1 MITMQTGSQQSYQ
14 QNGAGSHGAA
24 SNSSSASLSQTND
37 NTYLT
42 ALVASSVAVPI
53 VAAMITVWI
62 YVAPFSATWYP
73 GIAVPMGA
81 IITLIVWLLFAIPCC
96 RFASA
101 RYANRCSYGSLI
113 NQLRDLRARLHVLD
127 DRQAGK
133 SGATL
138 SDTCMVALKEARIWC
153 DDIELEIKC
162 KGLCWL
168 LATGYINM
176 WKLLHHTEEALIE
189 IEPIEAIIN
198 TAIHDELCLQ
208 DSNVSSSEVLL
219 DKLRMAVKRLS
230 PSATVYLTKQSREQ
244 EASTGSLSK
253 GNPSQSDPEV
263 EARATLREVRRTLNE
278 YRDNLWEGLIRTRNR
293 LMMIVVI
300 TGFLAYILLSLSIV
314 LNVGPKYVVA
324 GATFFLVGAI
334 VGLFNRLHLET
345 QSNNTAVNDYGL
357 SMARVIATPMLSG
370 LAAVGSVLVI
380 TLLTGAMETGAVQK
394 SLLEDLPSIYSISPW
409 HIILAAIFG
418 LAPNLLI
425 GMLQQKAESYKSD
438 IKSSKAS

>member
-138 SDTCMVALKEARIWC
+138 SDTCMVALKEAR
-153 DDIELEIKC
+153 
-162 KGLCWL
+162 
-168 LATGYINM
+168 M
-176 WKLLHHTEEALIE
+176 R
-189 IEPIEAIIN
+189 
-198 TAIHDELCLQ
+198 
-208 DSNVSSSEVLL
+208 S
-219 DKLRMAVKRLS
+219 
-230 PSATVYLTKQSREQ
+230 LTS
-244 EASTGSLSK
+244 
-253 GNPSQSDPEV
+253 
-263 EARATLREVRRTLNE
+263 
-278 YRDNLWEGLIRTRNR
+278 
-293 LMMIVVI
+293 
-300 TGFLAYILLSLSIV
+300 SIV
-314 LNVGPKYVVA
+314 ELRHK
-324 GATFFLVGAI
+324 
-334 VGLFNRLHLET
+334 
-345 QSNNTAVNDYGL
+345 
-357 SMARVIATPMLSG
+357 
-370 LAAVGSVLVI
+370 
-380 TLLTGAMETGAVQK
+380 
-394 SLLEDLPSIYSISPW
+394 DLP
-409 HIILAAIFG
+409 HLR
-418 LAPNLLI
+418 
-425 GMLQQKAESYKSD
+425 
-438 IKSSKAS
+438 